1 MTTTELAGEL
11 LTRLDKDNT
20 TWKQSWLKD
29 VCKLCVEY
37 IALDGLADAMRSVQ
51 IPDEI
56 LDIAEKQL

>member
-11 LTRLDKDNT
+11 LTRLDEDKS
-20 TWKQSWLKD
+20 TWKQPWMKD

-37 IALDGLADAMRSVQ
+37 LTLDGLADAMRSVQ

-56 LDIAEKQL
+56 LDITEKQL